1 MSLPIHSQPDAG
13 LLARSDLLTQRTAL
27 AVDKLTALMPI
38 QDTAETNSRDTSTDL
53 GTTGRVPGART
64 GDASVANGTS
74 ATLGSTRETLSF
86 AARTILDLLANANAE
101 NEAAPLASATPLAT
115 RTEMQSAPLLATKLA
130 SLLDQS
136 GMFYEAHLAEWVSG
150 ARTFKDIAREPQAM
164 LARPAPAGT
173 SAPAP
178 TPADAPLQQLLA
190 LPYSPRD
197 ADPAQAALLAAAR
210 AELPDAAS
218 GDSALAG
225 RAGSPVQS
233 NGHPANGSGAPA
245 NRPADVSSFGRH
257 PPVTRT
263 ITVGDPIPGPDGA
276 RTQSL
281 HAAQSY
287 ADVAHA
293 GDPPRAPLLPGH
305 ASAPDTAAAPPAPQG
320 PVVHPATEGLVR
332 QQLELLAA
340 QQFHWKGEAWAG
352 TQMFWDISP
361 GQIDEDG
368 SAAQACARSWTT
380 RLVVRMPG
388 MGVVEAN
395 LTLSP
400 TTLDVRVNASLDDT
414 ASRLSAA
421 IPDLHGRLA
430 ASGFVVGQ
438 ITARADAATQAEGT
452 TAGATA

>member
-13 LLARSDLLTQRTAL
+13 QLARSDLLTQRTAL
-27 AVDKLTALMPI
+27 AVDKLAALMPI

-53 GTTGRVPGART
+53 GTTGRVPGARV
-64 GDASVANGTS
+64 GDASAGNGAG
-74 ATLGSTRETLSF
+74 ATVGSTRETLSF
-86 AARTILDLLANANAE
+86 AARTILDLFANADG
-101 NEAAPLASATPLAT
+101 EAAPLASASPLAT

-150 ARTFKDIAREPQAM
+150 ARTLKDIAREPQAQ
-164 LARPAPAGT
+164 LARPTPNGPGAMPPA
-173 SAPAP
+173 A
-178 TPADAPLQQLLA
+178 ADEPLRQLLA

-197 ADPAQAALLAAAR
+197 AANTARAAMLAATGANLPDASDADAALTGRAGNPAQA
-210 AELPDAAS
+210 
-218 GDSALAG
+218 GG
-225 RAGSPVQS
+225 GAGSP
-233 NGHPANGSGAPA
+233 A
-245 NRPADVSSFGRH
+245 NRQADASSFGRH
-257 PPVTRT
+257 PPATRT
-263 ITVGDPIPGPDGA
+263 ITVGDPIPRPDGA

-293 GDPPRAPLLPGH
+293 GDPPRASLLPSH
-305 ASAPDTAAAPPAPQG
+305 ASMPETAAAPAAPQG
-320 PVVHPATEGLVR
+320 PVVHPATEGMVR

-340 QQFHWKGEAWAG
+340 QQFQWKGEAWTGA
-352 TQMFWDISP
+352 QMSWEVSP
-361 GQIDEDG
+361 GQADEDG
-368 SAAQACARSWTT
+368 SGAQARTRSWTT
-380 RLVVRMPG
+380 RIVVQMPG

-400 TTLDVRVNASLDDT
+400 ATLDVRVNASLDDT
-414 ASRLSAA
+414 VSRINAA

-438 ITARADAATQAEGT
+438 ITARADAAPLE
-452 TAGATA
+452 AGVSS